1 MSVTKQKQM
10 LKYIENVISNLE
22 TDLKRVKGILFQL
35 QNIDE
40 QGNMIETDRPEDLLK
55 TDGLKQYEE
64 ENVKV
69 IEGVFDGYFM
79 L

>member
-1 MSVTKQKQM
+1 M